1 MAKDT
6 ARKWKHRRVIVV
18 AANKRDDANARC
30 AAFGWG
36 PDFFSIPF
44 YNKSDHEVKEYGADV
59 VLTDAMLV
67 QLNTIPTSVL
77 KKADIETP
85 TTKAKGNAS
94 VKEIA
99 QKRNVD
105 TTPTGV

>member
-1 MAKDT
+1 MAKNT
-6 ARKWKHRRVIVV
+6 RKWKHIRIVVV

-30 AAFGWG
+30 VAFGWG
-36 PDFFSIPF
+36 PNFFSIQL
-44 YNKSDHEVKEYGADV
+44 YNKTGHNIQEYAADV

-85 TTKAKGNAS
+85 TTKAKGQARL
-94 VKEIA
+94 KEIA
-99 QKRNVD
+99 KKRNVD
-105 TTPTGV
+105 LKV